1 MPPSTGLSK
10 LVMALTGRKGQ
21 GPQKSTALPPETLR
35 RTVDPASL
43 GFDTTRSVTP
53 ASGLIGQDRAL
64 RAIQFGAN
72 IRQSDFNLF
81 VLGPTGTGRHAAVE
95 RILSEQAAR
104 RELEEETGFRVHEI
118 ARLWDVFMSPG
129 SVTERLFFF
138 IGR

>member
-1 MPPSTGLSK
+1 
-10 LVMALTGRKGQ
+10 MALTGRKGQ

-81 VLGPTGTGRHAAVE
+81 VLGPTGTGKTTAVKSH
-95 RILSEQAAR
+95 LSEKAR
-104 RELEEETGFRVHEI
+104 REPGRSDWVYVNNFEDPDKPKAI
-118 ARLWDVFMSPG
+118 ALPRGSPG
-129 SVTERLFFF
+129 R
-138 IGR
+138 